1 MLKNRTEQHCWTT
14 LIKTKARFLILSFG
28 MWVTEFSS
36 SAWNKALNNSKQIL
50 LFFFFFSTAFNS
62 ANISAASEYR
72 TSLYWYDNST
82 LTRCDEIWLLYRET
96 PILTFHPVNSVSLLK
111 NTCGKPVQTAGVC
124 VSKNKRSSLR
134 NLPDLELR
142 NPVLW
147 QFR

>member
-28 MWVTEFSS
+28 MWLTEFSS

-50 LFFFFFSTAFNS
+50 LFFLSTVLNLQNLCCFRIQNIVILIRQQHTDMLWWNLVALVWNTHTDISPSEQCFTAKEYTWQTS
-62 ANISAASEYR
+62 ANCRWLFQR
-72 TSLYWYDNST
+72 TK
-82 LTRCDEIWLLYRET
+82 
-96 PILTFHPVNSVSLLK
+96 H
-111 NTCGKPVQTAGVC
+111 
-124 VSKNKRSSLR
+124 RSSLS

-142 NPVLW
+142 NLVLW